1 MTPNNKSIIGW
12 ANFETA
18 KKFALT
24 LNLKSGK
31 EWRKFIKS
39 NKNIEIN
46 LPSTADRVY
55 AKKGWKSWGDFLG
68 YDEKYR
74 EKATLEEAKVIIKE
88 IKIKDINHWRS
99 YTKSGSFDKRLP
111 RDPHSYYKEK
121 GWKGFRDFIG
131 KED

>member
-55 AKKGWKSWGDFLG
+55 AKKGYKSWGDFLG

-74 EKATLEEAKVIIKE
+74 EKATLEEDMQLI
-88 IKIKDINHWRS
+88 
-99 YTKSGSFDKRLP
+99 
-111 RDPHSYYKEK
+111 
-121 GWKGFRDFIG
+121 
-131 KED
+131 